1 MASPNREPDFSSLDW
16 AIAWER
22 QILLETLRES
32 PPTQETS
39 ALLERLHNRE
49 IRTIKPAFPDP
60 VQLASRAASRD
71 PCCRETEI
79 LRALE
84 CEIAESVRILTNDGL
99 VALRARLELLIRPDQ
114 LFRSPSGEW
123 IASHTEPDFWGMWHP
138 GLDND
143 DATMQELLDTLPG
156 VQDEAIPKEVRWFE
170 DPTSPIALPGAVSLA
185 WHDAIHILLGRGL
198 LDQDE
203 AFVVGFTMG
212 NATSFRREDAT
223 TLRNAFSHSYPEP
236 FRVYGIKLLAFDL
249 GVEAGRMI
257 GVPDLADQQGRLPH
271 AWTLRK
277 WRLEFGICTATLR
290 SFYLREKLMIPG
302 TLESARLPI

>member
-1 MASPNREPDFSSLDW
+1 MPNREPDFSSLEW
-16 AIAWER
+16 AMAWER

-32 PPTQETS
+32 PPTQEIS

-49 IRTIKPAFPDP
+49 IRTIKPAFPGP
-60 VQLASRAASRD
+60 PELASRAALLD
-71 PCCRETEI
+71 PCCCEMEI

-84 CEIAESVRILTNDGL
+84 GEIAESIRVLTTDGL
-99 VALRARLELLIRPDQ
+99 DALRDRLELLIRPDY
-114 LFRSPSGEW
+114 LFRSPSGER
-123 IASHTEPDFWGMWHP
+123 ITSHTESDFWGMWHP
-138 GLDND
+138 GLNND
-143 DATMQELLDTLPG
+143 DATMQEVLDTLPG
-156 VQDEAIPKEVRWFE
+156 VQGEAIPKEVRWFE
-170 DPTSPIALPGAVSLA
+170 DPTSAIALPGAVSLA

-212 NATSFRREDAT
+212 NATSFRREDAA

-236 FRVYGIKLLAFDL
+236 FRVYGIKLTAFDL

-257 GVPDLADQQGRLPH
+257 GVPDLADQHGRLPPT
-271 AWTLRK
+271 WTLRT
-277 WRLEFGICTATLR
+277 WRHEFGICADTLR